1 MSLHT
6 TGILQAKGV
15 SNVGAIM
22 MALLVETVM
31 TLVTAHARPI
41 LVDVNVIVVSLITM
55 VLQSQEGAIWIY
67 LLVF

>member
-6 TGILQAKGV
+6 TGIPQAKDV

-22 MALLVETVM
+22 LALLVETV
-31 TLVTAHARPI
+31 TILVTAHARPI

-55 VLQSQEGAIWIY
+55 VLQLQEGTI
-67 LLVF
+67 